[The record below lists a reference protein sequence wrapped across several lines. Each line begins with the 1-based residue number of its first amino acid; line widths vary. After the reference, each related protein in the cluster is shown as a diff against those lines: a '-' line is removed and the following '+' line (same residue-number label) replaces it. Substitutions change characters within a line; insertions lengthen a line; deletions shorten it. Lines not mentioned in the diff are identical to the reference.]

1 MARANGIAVSARQL
15 EVHPSR
21 FVLAALLSTVAAVV
35 ASLALGGRAPFNE
48 QYVCCEAAQAEWK
61 LIVDCS
67 AGWSG
72 DPEYQAFYCK
82 RRLPLPGHGWIL
94 RHENTDVEYVEY
106 FCGGTWWAT
115 FGCGCGNGGGSQS
128 FESCTLDPTDTAQG
142 VDIAVE
148 YERSENG
155 QELEAAKGV
164 LSIPFRQEVVR
175 QVGSLH
181 FRATWERLR

>member
-1 MARANGIAVSARQL
+1 MAGANGIAVRARQL
-15 EVHPSR
+15 EVHPLR
-21 FVLAALLSTVAAVV
+21 LVLTALLTTAAAVA
-35 ASLALGGRAPFNE
+35 ASLAIGGRAPFNE
-48 QYVCCEAAQAEWK
+48 QYECCEAAQAEWK

-72 DPEYQAFYCK
+72 DPEYQAFYRK

-94 RHENTDVEYVEY
+94 RHENTNVEYVEC

-115 FGCGCGNGGGSQS
+115 FGCGCGNGGSSQS

-155 QELEAAKGV
+155 QKLEGTKGV
-164 LSIPFRQEVVR
+164 LSVPFRREVDC
-175 QVGSLH
+175 QLGSLH
-181 FRATWERLR
+181 FRAKWERLK